1 MGRKKKKV
9 QKMKQPHKSGEP
21 FRVMELFP
29 TIQGEGSDIG
39 RKTIFLRLY
48 GCNLACVWCD
58 TAHSWDENLYHEGI
72 YTSMSL
78 ALLEAKIKLL
88 AEEHRIKDLVITG
101 GEPLLHNHTDLAVL
115 LDRLRR
121 RTVIDGVTFETNGTI
136 IPRRELKNEV
146 KLFSVSPKLKSSGN
160 PAYNPNMLTKW
171 INRMPIGVLQ
181 LKFVISHIEDAVEVA
196 GLIKKAGEGAR
207 YVPIIFQP
215 EESANNYTELPDIIR
230 TAFAHHYMDE
240 RHYDIRFIPQ
250 VHKLYGIR

>member
-1 MGRKKKKV
+1 
-9 QKMKQPHKSGEP
+9 MKLPHKEGEP

-58 TAHSWDENLYHEGI
+58 TAHSWDEKLYHEGI
-72 YTSMSL
+72 YNPIPL
-78 ALLEAKIKLL
+78 DELEAQIEAL
-88 AEEHRIKDLVITG
+88 AIEYRIKDLVITG
-101 GEPLLHNHTDLAVL
+101 GEPLLHNHTDLSL
-115 LDRLRR
+115 LLARLRHKK
-121 RTVIDGVTFETNGTI
+121 VIDGVTFETNGTI
-136 IPRRELKNEV
+136 IPRRELKTLV

-160 PAYNPNMLTKW
+160 PAYNPNLLTKW

-215 EESANNYTELPDIIR
+215 EESADNYKELPAIIR
-230 TAFAHHYMDE
+230 EAFAHHYMDE